1 MGFAYHI
8 VRAVQSLVVVIEQ
21 NSTSFLCGGE
31 KKFINFL
38 DVYGMKKQE
47 KKQLPQSEE
56 MCNLRKQ
63 EVLDLLQKLS
73 NEIISLQNHTAQQQ
87 NQYVQQRVIIN
98 NAFQC
103 TSSHYDLFAIITR
116 LTIIDSL
123 YSTNAR
129 YSYFSI
135 EEMANAIYSLGN
147 EKNASD
153 YFYSIACGGK
163 DAQGLFCRNYGIRK
177 NLNQGNLM
185 MSLLSKYAF
194 FALSQ
199 NPTAYPLGFPI
210 YDSLVCNVYTRA
222 CKVLCAT
229 PAKNIQANIENY
241 VAALEVLRNSLFGT
255 STQLFHGMQQFDIL
269 DAYLWRMGKI
279 DNGNFSLLLNKQDYS
294 TFIANINLVNSPL
307 PSSQFDNEVLK
318 QCKQLGKQAFN
329 NISPTIF
336 DLFNHWNNNY

>member
-1 MGFAYHI
+1 M
-8 VRAVQSLVVVIEQ
+8 E
-21 NSTSFLCGGE
+21 
-31 KKFINFL
+31 
-38 DVYGMKKQE
+38 KQE
-47 KKQLPQSEE
+47 KKQLSQSEV
-56 MCNLRKQ
+56 MCNSRRQ

-73 NEIISLQNHTAQQQ
+73 NEIILLQSNTAQQQ
-87 NQYVQQRVIIN
+87 NQYVQQRVIIS

-135 EEMANAIYSLGN
+135 EEIAIAICKLGS
-147 EKNASD
+147 EKNAAD

-163 DAQGLFCRNYGIRK
+163 DTQNIFSSHYGIRK

-185 MSLLSKYAF
+185 ISLLSKYAF
-194 FALSQ
+194 FALLQ
-199 NPTAYPLGFPI
+199 NPNTYPLGFPI

-229 PAKNIQANIENY
+229 PAKSIQANIENY
-241 VAALEVLRNSLFGT
+241 VTALEVLRNSLFGT
-255 STQLFHGMQQFDIL
+255 SKQLFHGMQQFDVL

-279 DNGNFSLLLNKQDYS
+279 DGGNFSLLLNKQDYT
-294 TFIANINLVNSPL
+294 TFITNIKLNNSSL
-307 PSSQFDNEVLK
+307 LSSQFDSTVLK
-318 QCKQLGKQAFN
+318 QCKQFGTQTFN
-329 NISPTIF
+329 GVSSLTIT
-336 DLFNHWNNNY
+336 DLFKHWNNNY